1 MAALRDGQRFVRHDR
16 VLLQD
21 PPLAIEG
28 TIGNE
33 MDSTLSTTEAAR
45 GLNTTL
51 PRVHRSLSRLGIGTY
66 DGHRRKLTYGDFK
79 RLQADLGFVPDRED
93 IGREELLVLA
103 ALRQHSLGL
112 RSARA
117 VARVAGVSPTTAS
130 RALARL
136 GNKGYVV
143 HPLRRVVEG
152 TVKEVELWE
161 INWSAPVWRS
171 VESDVRRAVL
181 PARVAADHASSS
193 PPKYLDHLFWNV
205 DRPSLNLDSDGA
217 FIVLRVLGSLDLQGL
232 SWLASG
238 AISKENLRRVSR
250 ACGISPRQKD
260 FALNL
265 ARQM

>member
-1 MAALRDGQRFVRHDR
+1 
-16 VLLQD
+16 
-21 PPLAIEG
+21 
-28 TIGNE
+28 

-45 GLNTTL
+45 ALNTTL

-66 DGHRRKLTYGDFK
+66 DGHRRKLTDGDFK

-93 IGREELLVLA
+93 IGREELFVLA

-130 RALARL
+130 RALARME
-136 GNKGYVV
+136 NKGYVV
-143 HPLRRVVEG
+143 HPVRRVVEG
-152 TVKEVELWE
+152 AVKEVELWE
-161 INWSAPVWRS
+161 INWSSPAWRS
-171 VESDVRRAVL
+171 VESDVRGTVL
-181 PARVAADHASSS
+181 PTRVAAEHASSS

-205 DRPSLNLDSDGA
+205 DRSSLNLDSDGA
-217 FIVLRVLGSLDLQGL
+217 FIALRVLGSLDLQGL

-238 AISKENLRRVSR
+238 AISKENLRRASR
-250 ACGISPRQKD
+250 ARGISPRQKD

-265 ARQM
+265 AMQM

>member
-1 MAALRDGQRFVRHDR
+1 
-16 VLLQD
+16 
-21 PPLAIEG
+21 
-28 TIGNE
+28 

-45 GLNTTL
+45 ALNTTL
-51 PRVHRSLSRLGIGTY
+51 PRVHRSLLATRHW
-66 DGHRRKLTYGDFK
+66 DVRRSSAEADLW
-79 RLQADLGFVPDRED
+79 RLQTLTSRPRLRPRSRRYRARRAARSRSTSSTLARLAICSCSGPSRRSQPDNR
-93 IGREELLVLA
+93 LA
-103 ALRQHSLGL
+103 
-112 RSARA
+112 
-117 VARVAGVSPTTAS
+117 
-130 RALARL
+130 ALARL

-217 FIVLRVLGSLDLQGL
+217 FIALRVLGSLDLQGL

-238 AISKENLRRVSR
+238 AISKENLRHTSR

>member
-1 MAALRDGQRFVRHDR
+1 
-16 VLLQD
+16 
-21 PPLAIEG
+21 
-28 TIGNE
+28 
-33 MDSTLSTTEAAR
+33 MDNVISTTEAAQA
-45 GLNTTL
+45 LNTTL

-217 FIVLRVLGSLDLQGL
+217 FIALRVLGSLDLQGL

-238 AISKENLRRVSR
+238 AISKENLRRASR

>member
-1 MAALRDGQRFVRHDR
+1 M
-16 VLLQD
+16 LLQR
-21 PPLAIEG
+21 PTSRSRG
-28 TIGNE
+28 TIDNE

-45 GLNTTL
+45 ALNTTL

-66 DGHRRKLTYGDFK
+66 DGHRRKLTDGDFK

-93 IGREELLVLA
+93 IGREELFVLA

-136 GNKGYVV
+136 ENKGYVV
-143 HPLRRVVEG
+143 YPVRRVVEG
-152 TVKEVELWE
+152 AVKEVELWE
-161 INWSAPVWRS
+161 INWSSPAWRS
-171 VESDVRRAVL
+171 LESDVRDTVL
-181 PARVAADHASSS
+181 RARVAAGHASSS

-205 DRPSLNLDSDGA
+205 DRSSLNLDRDGA
-217 FIVLRVLGSLDLQGL
+217 FIALRVLGSLDLQGL

-238 AISKENLRRVSR
+238 AISKENLRRASR
-250 ACGISPRQKD
+250 ARGISPRQKD

-265 ARQM
+265 AMQM

>member
-1 MAALRDGQRFVRHDR
+1 
-16 VLLQD
+16 
-21 PPLAIEG
+21 
-28 TIGNE
+28 

-45 GLNTTL
+45 ALNTTL
-51 PRVHRSLSRLGIGTY
+51 PRVHRSLSRLGIGTL
-66 DGHRRKLTYGDFK
+66 DGHRRKLTDSDFK

-93 IGREELLVLA
+93 VGRAELFVLA

-136 GNKGYVV
+136 ESKGYVV
-143 HPLRRVVEG
+143 HPVQRVVEG
-152 TVKEVELWE
+152 AVKEVELWE
-161 INWSAPVWRS
+161 INWSSPAWRS
-171 VESDVRRAVL
+171 VESDVRGTVL

-205 DRPSLNLDSDGA
+205 DRSSLNLDSDGA
-217 FIVLRVLGSLDLQGL
+217 FIALRVLGSLDLQGL

-238 AISKENLRRVSR
+238 AISKENLRRASR
-250 ACGISPRQKD
+250 ARGISPRQKD